1 MNDYSMISMKI
12 YDLISRQSKVIHLK
26 DLELTIIELIKK
38 YEKTISFQIYDVIQR
53 NNYIEVKIIKKD
65 FEKYNIVI
73 NSKINRNIISK
84 ANININIERIFSLI
98 YFEIIKYKYE
108 IFFEKYNL

>member
-26 DLELTIIELIKK
+26 DLGLTIIELIKK

-84 ANININIERIFSLI
+84 ANININIERILRLI

>member
-12 YDLISRQSKVIHLK
+12 HDLISRQSKIMYLK
-26 DLELTIIELIKK
+26 DLELTIKELIKK
-38 YEKTISFQIYDVIQR
+38 YEKIINFQIYDVIQ
-53 NNYIEVKIIKKD
+53 NKNFIEVKIIKKD

-73 NSKINRNIISK
+73 NSKINGKIISE
-84 ANININIERIFSLI
+84 ANININIESVLMLI
-98 YFEIIKYKYE
+98 YLKIIRYKYE